1 MPGFSRLAAMVIG
14 MIAICFVCRPVIA
27 ATPAELYQAQT
38 IVTGT
43 GDVNRQIGF
52 KDCLDKV
59 LVKVSGDQR
68 LTQKTEMLAL
78 REKAADFVQSFRY
91 HDRLE
96 GIPIHDEQGTHDRP
110 HDLTCL

>member
-1 MPGFSRLAAMVIG
+1 MPGFFRLAAAAIG
-14 MIAICFVCRPVIA
+14 LIAILRMSYPAEA
-27 ATPAELYQAQT
+27 ATANELYQSQT

-68 LTQKTEMLAL
+68 LTQIWG
-78 REKAADFVQSFRY
+78 AAPK
-91 HDRLE
+91 HD
-96 GIPIHDEQGTHDRP
+96 
-110 HDLTCL
+110 